1 MSERLVIQDEVHGL
15 IELQGSY
22 KELVESKDFQRL
34 KDIIQTG
41 TSYLKYEDMKEETRF
56 DHSVGSYYLMCKII
70 ENIEEKLSMQGLKV
84 NEEEEEIAKIAMLL
98 HDIGHGAYSHTLEKI
113 TGYSHEKRGIDIIKD
128 ENTDIHK
135 ILAKNYG
142 EEFANKVG
150 AFLEKVY
157 EHKKENRPNE
167 EIRIVDNSVNLQDLL
182 ASLISN
188 NIDADRLDYLV
199 RDSQKAGYRVLTE
212 VDKLIESFE
221 FVLDVDKIIV
231 AIPEENKRYADM
243 AILERARNY
252 EEIYLCNESV
262 IGDNVFEFLLEEL
275 RKHPDEVPTQI
286 NETIRT
292 FLTNQYAKIDT
303 KEYMTITQTP
313 VKEALETIKQTTNN
327 EKIKALCDME
337 EMTTEYISLN
347 TDKKEKYIR
356 YLLKKAI
363 PELKVNTKG
372 LVEDIRWIKP
382 YKSNENE
389 NINVITQNGIEDY
402 GDIPQHLIKLDP
414 FAKRVVAINP
424 EMIRLELGVTKEEF
438 EEKYAGTIE
447 EIISTVT
454 KPKDEFELRYVITK
468 GRLDGASIKEKLE
481 EKYQLVDEAK
491 YASRDVYYDN
501 PENYQFL
508 ENKEALRV
516 REGTTFYKSKES
528 YEFKKRRIT
537 HKKYGK
543 DTKSNFTVRRKNEQ
557 IGETDSILDY
567 SQFLEEMDIDQ
578 NTIQPTLTVDNLRY
592 LYTISVN
599 GAPVDISFNIAN
611 YKNEIYEMFGQIG
624 TVEIKPKDNKV
635 SDRLSLLE
643 LQQFIEQELPEI
655 AKFSSNANVYEIG
668 MLDTYEKYKKGFIIS
683 EDAQDYE
690 EKHPESAKKIEEICN
705 RAKRKED
712 FEWLN
717 TIPTVEE
724 VITKSAIQFEGE
736 ER

>member
-1 MSERLVIQDEVHGL
+1 MSEKLIIHDEVHGL
-15 IELQGSY
+15 IELEGIY
-22 KELVESKDFQRL
+22 KELVQSNDFQRL

-41 TSYLKYEDMKEETRF
+41 TSYYMYPEMEKETRF

-70 ENIEEKLSMQGLKV
+70 ENIERKLSEQGLV
-84 NEEEEEIAKIAMLL
+84 INEEEKEIAKISMLL

-113 TGYSHEKRGIDIIKD
+113 TLYSHEKRGIDIIKD
-128 ENTDIHK
+128 ENTEIHK
-135 ILAKNYG
+135 ILVENYG

-150 AFLEKVY
+150 AFLERVY
-157 EHKKENRPNE
+157 EHKKENRPNDDIK
-167 EIRIVDNSVNLQDLL
+167 IRDNSVNLQDLL

-231 AIPEENKRYADM
+231 AIPEEDKRYADM

-252 EEIYLCNESV
+252 KEVYYCTPSV
-262 IGDNVFEFLLEEL
+262 IGDHVLEFLLEEL
-275 RKHPDEVPTQI
+275 REHPEEVPKEI
-286 NETIRT
+286 EENIKT
-292 FLTNQYAKIDT
+292 FLTNKNAKIDT

-313 VKEALETIKQTTNN
+313 VKEALETIRRTTKN
-327 EKIKALCDME
+327 ERIKALSDME
-337 EMTTEYISLN
+337 KITKGYIPLN
-347 TDKKEKYIR
+347 TDKKEEYIR

-363 PELKVNTKG
+363 PELDENTKG
-372 LVEDIRWIKP
+372 LVEETRWVKP

-402 GDIPQHLIKLDP
+402 GDIPQNLIKLEP
-414 FAKRVVAINP
+414 FSRRVVAINP
-424 EMIRLELGVTKEEF
+424 EMIRLELGISKEQF
-438 EEKYAGTIE
+438 EEKYEGIIKE
-447 EIISTVT
+447 VISTVT
-454 KPKDEFELRYVITK
+454 KSKDEFELRYVITK
-468 GRLDGASIKEKLE
+468 GGLDAIGIKEKLQ
-481 EKYQLVDEAK
+481 EKYEIIDTAK

-501 PENYQFL
+501 PKTYEFL
-508 ENKEALRV
+508 ENKEALRI
-516 REGTTFYKSKES
+516 REGTTFYKSQES

-557 IGETDSILDY
+557 IGETNEISDYEEFLKDMKIDKDSIKP
-567 SQFLEEMDIDQ
+567 I
-578 NTIQPTLTVDNLRY
+578 LTVDNLRY

-599 GAPVDISFNIAN
+599 GTPIDISFNVAS
-611 YKNEIYEMFGQIG
+611 YKNEIHEIDGKIG
-624 TVEIKPKDNKV
+624 TIEIKPKDNKV

-643 LQQFIEQELPEI
+643 IQKFIEQNLPEI
-655 AKFSSNANVYEIG
+655 AQFCSNSNVYEIG
-668 MLDTYEKYKKGFIIS
+668 MQDTCEKYKKGYTIS
-683 EDAQDYE
+683 QNATEYEGENPQDVQ
-690 EKHPESAKKIEEICN
+690 KLRDISNKAKQ
-705 RAKRKED
+705 RKD

-717 TIPTVEE
+717 EIPTVEE
-724 VITKSAIQFEGE
+724 VETKVTVEYKGE